1 MNEQQ
6 PQSTPPTVAHSSSD
20 TIDWQV
26 ILGYLD
32 GFEPEYRAE
41 ELEHLISLF
50 TRHTPELLDNL
61 HTAIVAADP
70 ELVRRY
76 AHNLVANSGTVGA
89 RDMSKTA
96 RYLEHQAMAGTLDE
110 APALLV
116 RLQTMYREV
125 AATLPAWRSAIHLAP

>member
-1 MNEQQ
+1 MSEEQ
-6 PQSTPPTVAHSSSD
+6 PQSAPLAAADTS

-26 ILGYLD
+26 ILAYLD

-41 ELEHLISLF
+41 ELEHLIDLF
-50 TRHTPELLDNL
+50 TGYTPELLDNL
-61 HTAIVAADP
+61 HAAITAADL

-89 RDMSKTA
+89 RTMSQTA
-96 RYLEHQAMAGTLDE
+96 RYLERQAIAGKLEE
-110 APALLV
+110 APDLLT
-116 RLQTMYREV
+116 RLQQMYSDA